1 MQEYDEDDDIPMIDR
16 DTNQPVHL
24 SEEGEGHI
32 NLFKFHENIGD
43 YSANDMLYQSNQNL
57 RNIRNDNIRF
67 RIAVRKRDDIR
78 ILINIYNS
86 LVREYRLDRDIN
98 TKKKYEMIHRII
110 VYSNQVI
117 YGISKNRDIEQY
129 RKSINYYKQIL
140 KDKSVLNHNNYPIL
154 RHVRRPAV
162 AEHNHI
168 DRHPPVIRQN
178 AAVHNNALNPNR
190 APPIL
195 VRQNAAVPNNAVNPN
210 RAPPILVRQNAAVP
224 NNAVNPNR
232 APPILVRQ
240 NAAVPN
246 NAVNPNIAPPILVR
260 QNAAV
265 PNNAVNPN
273 RAPPMRVR
281 QNAAYHPNHARIE
294 ENDNFTGGSTFNDKK
309 HYKQYKKYKNKY
321 KQNKI

>member
-86 LVREYRLDRDIN
+86 LVREYQLDRDIN

-140 KDKSVLNHNNYPIL
+140 KDKSVLNHNNYDIL
-154 RHVRRPAV
+154 RDVERPV
-162 AEHNHI
+162 VN
-168 DRHPPVIRQN
+168 
-178 AAVHNNALNPNR
+178 VHNNIDIPR
-190 APPIL
+190 PIP
-195 VRQNAAVPNNAVNPN
+195 VRQNAAPQHA
-210 RAPPILVRQNAAVP
+210 ARQHAAVP
-224 NNAVNPNR
+224 NNLGNHNG
-232 APPILVRQ
+232 PPPLVRRNAAPQ
-240 NAAVPN
+240 HAAVPN
-246 NAVNPNIAPPILVR
+246 NLENHNGPIHGIR
-260 QNAAV
+260 A
-265 PNNAVNPN
+265 NN
-273 RAPPMRVR
+273 R
-281 QNAAYHPNHARIE
+281 HL
-294 ENDNFTGGSTFNDKK
+294 GGKNNYYTDDSTFNGNKQ
-309 HYKQYKKYKNKY
+309 YKQYKKYKNKY
-321 KQNKI
+321 KQNKMLI